1 MIVPLS
7 LVQSTS
13 SHAGGLVKFTD
24 INFIVFTTLPCTAAV
39 LRQTPP
45 CPSNF
50 ALLAKQLTCTVFVIR
65 FTNVSNSVDLRCV
78 NLHLC
83 HLCVFLCKEHSKR
96 RLNTTVDLTY
106 VNSSSLHLHNISNA
120 HVRTYQ
126 DNIIPGCT
134 SNCTVKARPSTLFC
148 VLVAVGPHLHHV
160 GGVTLVLMRVRNH

>member
-13 SHAGGLVKFTD
+13 SHAGGSVKFTD

-106 VNSSSLHLHNISNA
+106 VLN
-120 HVRTYQ
+120 Q
-126 DNIIPGCT
+126 DNIIPGCALHIQLYRE
-134 SNCTVKARPSTLFC
+134 SKTLNP
-148 VLVAVGPHLHHV
+148 LLRV
-160 GGVTLVLMRVRNH
+160 GGRGPPPTSCRWGDSRLDAR